1 MYSKRLIIL
10 SAVIVIALIVVVTL
24 IFTLTR
30 QASDN
35 HGTDGGSFRHG
46 ELRVDFIDVGKG
58 DCILI
63 RSKNHA
69 VLIDTGY
76 KDTADDVFDFL
87 DASDVSGIDE
97 LILTHYDKDHIG
109 GAKQLLSQYPVKKLY
124 IPDYEKDSK
133 KYKKLLKAVD
143 KNNVPV
149 ECVSE
154 EITFSA
160 DHVRYTVMPSGVA
173 YNDKTENDNDMS
185 LLVTVVHGNDSC
197 LFTGDIE
204 EAGIRSL
211 LQKNGRTYDL
221 LKIPHHGRMEKNTKA
236 LLESV
241 KPKYA
246 VITDDEDNRADSKLC
261 RLLQNAGIDYYRT
274 SENGTVTITGN
285 GSGMTVHCDK
295 NTKSN

>member
-24 IFTLTR
+24 ILTLTR

-154 EITFSA
+154 EITFLA

-185 LLVTVVHGNDSC
+185 LLVTVVHGNDSY
-197 LFTGDIE
+197 LFSGDIE
-204 EAGIRSL
+204 EKGIQCL
-211 LQKNGRTYDL
+211 LNKTGRTYDL
-221 LKIPHHGRMEKNTKA
+221 LKMPHHGRMEKNTKE
-236 LLESV
+236 LLNRI
-241 KPKYA
+241 KPKYV
-246 VITDDEDNRADSKLC
+246 VITDDEENRADSKLR
-261 RLLQNAGIDYYRT
+261 RLLGSAGINYFCT
-274 SENGTVTITGN
+274 SESGSVTVIGN
-285 GSGMTVHCDK
+285 GSGLQVKC
-295 NTKSN
+295 NQNAKSD